1 MNCPNCKANLEGG
14 LIFDTFLEMYGDET
28 KALEVAAMY
37 GATKTEGR
45 WGREIGIYDR
55 EKDRTVAWQCPEC
68 NHQWG
73 RAE

>member
-1 MNCPNCKANLEGG
+1 MICPNCNANLEGD
-14 LIFDTFLEMYGDET
+14 LIFDTFLEKYGDEA

-55 EKDRTVAWQCPEC
+55 EEDAVIAWQCPDC
-68 NHQWG
+68 KHQWG
-73 RAE
+73 RT